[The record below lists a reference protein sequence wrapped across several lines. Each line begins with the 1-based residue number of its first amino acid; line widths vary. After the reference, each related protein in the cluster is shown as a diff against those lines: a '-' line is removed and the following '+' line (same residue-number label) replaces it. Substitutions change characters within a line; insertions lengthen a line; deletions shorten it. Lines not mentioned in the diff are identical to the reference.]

1 MLHQPEF
8 WVAIGFII
16 FVAVA
21 YKPAGRALAGAL
33 DKRAEKIKATIDE
46 AAKLRAEAQTLFAEY
61 QRKQRDAMREA
72 EEIVNAAKAD
82 AERMRRQAAE
92 DLAAALKRREQQ
104 AVEKIAEAEAEAT
117 AQVRAVAIEV
127 AIAATR
133 ELIAQKLE
141 PDRARRLIDDAIAE
155 LPRNLN

>member
-1 MLHQPEF
+1 MLGSPEF
-8 WVAIGFII
+8 WVAVGFVI

-21 YKPAGRALAGAL
+21 YKPAARAIAGAL
-33 DKRAEKIKATIDE
+33 DKRADRIKSTIDE
-46 AAKLRAEAQTLFAEY
+46 AAKLHDEAQRLFTEY

-72 EEIVNAAKAD
+72 EEIVAMARTE
-82 AERMRRQAAE
+82 AEIMRRQAAD

-104 AVEKIAEAEAEAT
+104 AVEKIAEAEAEAM
-117 AQVRAVAIEV
+117 AQVRGAAVEI

-141 PDRARRLIDDAIAE
+141 PERARRLIDDAIAE
-155 LPRNLN
+155 LPRKLN